1 MGGILFLIAS
11 LFAATVYSSDI
22 PTQAKDFKA
31 EADKN
36 FATLH
41 YKDAEA
47 QYEQTLKIFL
57 DAGVFSESSQNDNSS
72 IIADCFQKLGKIH
85 NKFSEFDKALESLE
99 KAKKIHEELGS
110 QAEIAIDLTEIARVQ
125 MNISKFPQAL
135 ELSNQAMKIH
145 EQAGNR
151 KGVADCLR
159 TIADINRRMG
169 KYDDA
174 LQFANKS
181 LTEAQASE
189 DNKAIASSLNIVGAI
204 QNNLGSYDEALT
216 NLKKALQVAEAS
228 GDQWEIAPVL
238 SNTGAVY
245 GAMGNRTEA
254 RDYFQRSLKIRE
266 ELQDSLGVAVSLNNI
281 GIVNHDLGN
290 YTQALDCYKR
300 SLKMLQE
307 IGDKNKVAMSFNN
320 IGAVNVELGN
330 YTEALERYLDS
341 LKIKDEIGDKRGAA
355 TSLNN
360 IGIVHWNLHQ
370 FNKALEYHRK
380 ALGIREEIGDKNGIS
395 MSLNNL
401 GRVYRDMGNASEA
414 AKNFDEAIKIR
425 EQIGDKSG
433 LAWSLYD
440 LGSLYYQQKDMEQAE
455 KNLSEAIRISQ
466 EIEFPEVLWPSL
478 HKKALIYRDTG
489 KKDEAIAL
497 LKDSIGIIEKLR
509 SKLLQAEQKSAYLQ
523 NKIEVYE
530 DLISLLYQTSQNVE
544 AFNYEQR
551 AKARSFLD
559 LLEESRAAVNITQGV
574 DPDLLE
580 REREIQAKLSN
591 VQLKLDAERS
601 RPKKDENRIAGF
613 EKERDRI
620 YRDYEELKAEIRSRN
635 PRYAELKYSDPA
647 QLSEIQNLLD
657 GDTLLLEYLLGD
669 HESFLF
675 AITKDQYEMFK
686 LPAREEIE
694 KRVERL
700 RDSIADFGNLSAQT
714 FYLQESSKLFI
725 DLIGPLKTF
734 GGKKTKLLIAP
745 DGSLY
750 HLPFQALTTTET
762 ESAGQIEFQS
772 LPYLAK
778 RYQISYI
785 QSASILKIRG
795 NQHENSG
802 TQKKLLAFADPI
814 YGKNQTDQSDYVLQT
829 AYGETNQELK
839 RLTFSNE
846 EVRGISNLFPKA
858 NVKLCLRDQATE
870 DNVKR
875 MNLEEYQM
883 LHFAVH
889 GIANETKPQFSSIVL
904 GRASNSTE
912 DGYLQMYEI
921 FNLKMKAHLA
931 ILSACESGLGKKVRG
946 EGIIGLT
953 RAFEYA
959 GAQNVMV
966 SLWKINDRSTAEF
979 MTSFY
984 KKLQRDGDD
993 KAVEEAELEMIRGKY
1008 SHPYYWAAFALYGQ

>member
-1 MGGILFLIAS
+1 MGGIFFLIAS
-11 LFAATVYSSDI
+11 LFASTLYSFDASA
-22 PTQAKDFKA
+22 QAKDVKA
-31 EADKN
+31 EADKDFEN
-36 FATLH
+36 LH

-47 QYEQTLKIFL
+47 RYELTLKIFQ
-57 DAGVFSESSQNDNSS
+57 DAGLYSESSQNDFTS
-72 IIADCFQKLGKIH
+72 IIADCLQKVGKIH
-85 NKFSEFDKALESLE
+85 NKFSEFDNALELLE
-99 KAKKIHEELGS
+99 KAKKLHELLGNQS
-110 QAEIAIDLTEIARVQ
+110 EFATDLTEIARVQ
-125 MNISKFPQAL
+125 MNTSKFPQAL

-159 TIADINRRMG
+159 IIADINRRTG
-169 KYDDA
+169 KYEDA
-174 LQFANKS
+174 FEFAKKS
-181 LTEAQASE
+181 LGEAQASE

-204 QNNLGSYDEALT
+204 QNNLGSYDDALT
-216 NLKKALQVAEAS
+216 NLQKALQVAEAS

-238 SNTGAVY
+238 SNTGATY

-281 GIVNHDLGN
+281 GIVNYDLGN
-290 YTQALDCYKR
+290 YTQALDYYKR
-300 SLKMLQE
+300 SLNMLQD

-320 IGAVNVELGN
+320 IGVVNFELGN
-330 YTEALERYLDS
+330 YSEALERYQDS
-341 LKIKDEIGDKRGAA
+341 LKIKNDIGDKRGAA
-355 TSLNN
+355 MSLNN

-380 ALGIREEIGDKNGIS
+380 SLAIREEIGDKNGIS

-401 GRVYRDMGNASEA
+401 GRVYRDIGNSSEA
-414 AKNFDEAIKIR
+414 VKYFDEAIKIR

-440 LGSLYYQQKDMEQAE
+440 LGSLYYQQKDTEQAE
-455 KNLSEAIRISQ
+455 KTLSEAIRISK

-489 KKDEAIAL
+489 RKDEAIEL
-497 LKDSIGIIEKLR
+497 LKDSIEIIEKLR
-509 SKLLQAEQKSAYLQ
+509 SKLLQAEQKMAYLQ
-523 NKIEVYE
+523 NKLQVYE
-530 DLISLLYQTSQNVE
+530 DLISLFYQTSQSVE

-559 LLEESRAAVNITQGV
+559 LLEESRAVVNITQGV
-574 DPDLLE
+574 DPDLLD
-580 REREIQAKLSN
+580 REREIQAKMSN

-601 RPKKDENRIAGF
+601 RSKKDENRITGF

-620 YRDYEELKAEIRSRN
+620 YRDYEELKAEIKSRN

-647 QLSEIQNLLD
+647 KLNEVQNLLD
-657 GDTLLLEYLLGD
+657 DDTLLLEYFLGD
-669 HESFLF
+669 RESFLF
-675 AITKDQYEMFK
+675 AVTKDQYEMFK
-686 LPAREEIE
+686 LPPREEIE
-694 KRVERL
+694 KRVEGL
-700 RDSIADFGNLSAQT
+700 RDSIADYGNVSAQM
-714 FYLQESSKLFI
+714 FYLQESSNLFV
-725 DLIGPLKTF
+725 DLMGPLKTF
-734 GGKKTKLLIAP
+734 DSKKTKLLIAP

-750 HLPFQALTTTET
+750 HLPFQALTTKEVPST
-762 ESAGQIEFQS
+762 GQIEFQS

-795 NQHENSG
+795 NQHESIG

-814 YGKNQTDQSDYVLQT
+814 YGKSQADQSDFLLQT
-829 AYGETNQELK
+829 AYGETGQEMK
-839 RLTFSNE
+839 RLTFSND
-846 EVRGISNLFPKA
+846 EVRGIASLFPKS

-870 DNVKR
+870 DNIKKI
-875 MNLEEYQM
+875 NLEEYKM

-889 GIANETKPQFSSIVL
+889 GIANEAKPQFSSIVL
-904 GRASNSTE
+904 GRDNNSNE

-959 GAQNVMV
+959 GARNVMV
-966 SLWKINDRSTAEF
+966 SLWKINDRSTADF

-984 KKLQRDGDD
+984 RKLQQSRDD

-1008 SHPYYWAAFALYGQ
+1008 SHPYFWAAFALYGQ

>member
-1 MGGILFLIAS
+1 MGGILFLFVS
-11 LFAATVYSSDI
+11 LFASTLYPFDI
-22 PTQAKDFKA
+22 PTQANDLKV
-31 EADKN
+31 EADKDFEN
-36 FATLH
+36 LR
-41 YKDAEA
+41 YKDAELK
-47 QYEQTLKIFL
+47 YEEALKLFQDAADSSGAAADTL
-57 DAGVFSESSQNDNSS
+57 
-72 IIADCFQKLGKIH
+72 QKLGKIH
-85 NKFSEFDKALESLE
+85 NKFSEFDKALEVLE
-99 KAKKIHEELGS
+99 KAKKIHETLGN
-110 QAEIAIDLTEIARVQ
+110 QAEIATDLTEISRVQ

-135 ELSNQAMKIH
+135 ELANQAMKIH
-145 EQAGNR
+145 TDAGNR

-159 TIADINRRMG
+159 IIADINRRMG
-169 KYDDA
+169 KYEDA
-174 LQFANKS
+174 LDFANKS
-181 LTEAQASE
+181 VTEAQASE
-189 DNKAIASSLNIVGAI
+189 DQKAIASSLNIVGAI

-216 NLKKALQVAEAS
+216 NLKKALQLAEAT
-228 GDQWEIAPVL
+228 GDQWEVAPIL
-238 SNTGAVY
+238 SNTGATF
-245 GAMGNRTEA
+245 GTMGNRTEA
-254 RDYFQRSLKIRE
+254 LDYFQRSLKIRE

-281 GIVNHDLGN
+281 GIVNYDLGN
-290 YTQALDCYKR
+290 YTEALNYYKR

-320 IGAVNVELGN
+320 IGVVNFELGN
-330 YTEALERYLDS
+330 YPEALERYQDS
-341 LKIKDEIGDKRGAA
+341 LKIKDSIGDKRGAA

-360 IGIVHWNLHQ
+360 IGLVHWNLHQ

-380 ALGIREEIGDKNGIS
+380 SLGIREEIGDKNGIS
-395 MSLNNL
+395 MSMNNL
-401 GRVYRDMGNASEA
+401 GRVYRDMGNAPEA
-414 AKNFDEAIKIR
+414 AKYFEDAIQIR

-440 LGSLYYQQKDMEQAE
+440 LGSLYYQQKNMEEAE

-478 HKKALIYRDTG
+478 HKKALIYRDKG
-489 KKDEAIAL
+489 KKDEAIKL
-497 LKDSIGIIEKLR
+497 MKDSVEIIETLR
-509 SKLLQAEQKSAYLQ
+509 RKILQAEQKAAYLQ
-523 NKIEVYE
+523 NKLEVYE
-530 DLISLLYQTSQNVE
+530 DLISLLYQTSQKVE
-544 AFNYEQR
+544 AFHYEQR

-559 LLEESRAAVNITQGV
+559 LLEESRADANITQGV
-574 DPDLLE
+574 DPDLLQ

-591 VQLKLDAERS
+591 VQLKLDAERAH
-601 RPKKDENRIAGF
+601 PKKDENRIAGF

-620 YRDYEELKAEIRSRN
+620 YRDYEELKSEIKSRN

-647 QLSEIQNLLD
+647 QLSEIQNLLND
-657 GDTLLLEYLLGD
+657 DTLLLEYLLGD
-669 HESFLF
+669 RESFLF
-675 AITKDQYEMFK
+675 AVTKDQFEMFK
-686 LPAREEIE
+686 LPPRDEIE

-700 RDSIADFGNLSAQT
+700 RNSIADFGNASAQT
-714 FYLQESSKLFI
+714 FYLQESSKLFA
-725 DLIGPLKTF
+725 DLMGPMKNF
-734 GGKKTKLLIAP
+734 GSKKTKLLIAP

-750 HLPFQALTTTET
+750 HLPFQALTTKEV
-762 ESAGQIEFQS
+762 SSSGQIEFQS

-785 QSASILKIRG
+785 QSASILKISG
-795 NQHENSG
+795 NQHESAG

-814 YGKNQTDQSDYVLQT
+814 YGKNQTDQSDPVLQT
-829 AYGETNQELK
+829 AFGETDQEMR
-839 RLTFSNE
+839 RLTFSND
-846 EVRGISNLFPKA
+846 EVTEIASLFPKG

-870 DNVKR
+870 DNIKKI
-875 MNLEEYQM
+875 NLEDYQM

-889 GIANETKPQFSSIVL
+889 GIANEAKPQFSSIVL
-904 GRASNSTE
+904 GRASGSKE

-1008 SHPYYWAAFALYGQ
+1008 SHPYYWAAFVLYGH